1 VGSSA
6 LSALFFASAR
16 RGEGEAMVA
25 HIRFLTLRY
34 EWSGG

>member
-6 LSALFFASAR
+6 CFALFFANAQ

-25 HIRFLTLRY
+25 PGAYKVLNRVV
-34 EWSGG
+34 